1 MSITKS
7 NSVLETV
14 SCLKKNAAMSSIH
27 FCKKTFSHL
36 LITERKSED
45 FLSAV
50 CYNETFLL
58 LVVMHYCEKAVE

>member
-14 SCLKKNAAMSSIH
+14 SCLQKNAVMSSIH

-36 LITERKSED
+36 LITERKSSD

-50 CYNETFLL
+50 CYNETCLL
-58 LVVMHYCEKAVE
+58 LLLLHYCEKAVE

>member
-14 SCLKKNAAMSSIH
+14 SCLQENAVMSSIH
-27 FCKKTFSHL
+27 FCKKISHL
-36 LITERKSED
+36 LITERKSSD

-58 LVVMHYCEKAVE
+58 LLLYCENAVE

>member
-14 SCLKKNAAMSSIH
+14 SCLQKNAVMSSIH

-36 LITERKSED
+36 LITERKS
-45 FLSAV
+45 SAV

-58 LVVMHYCEKAVE
+58 LLLHYCEKAVE